1 MPTSYWN
8 HNAAYYPWVARAT
21 RGCRRVLD
29 VGCGTGELALMLARD
44 GRRVTGIDPS
54 EQCIARAKSQAA
66 DGDARFVVASLDNF
80 QTDGAFDAVTFV
92 ASIHHLDMDA
102 AIVRAKDLLTPG
114 GVIAIVGLASASSPL
129 DHAIDALR
137 VVPSWVSSR
146 LHRMR
151 SSEELGIPTSYAM
164 PTMAQVRDVASLQL
178 PGATVRLA
186 LHWRYLLSWKK
197 A

>member
-1 MPTSYWN
+1 MPSSYWN

-21 RGCRRVLD
+21 HGCRRVLD

-44 GRRVTGIDPS
+44 GRCITGIDPS
-54 EQCIARAKSQAA
+54 EDCISRARSQVT
-66 DGDARFVVASLDNF
+66 DGDARFVVASLDDF
-80 QTDGAFDAVTFV
+80 QTDDAFDAVTFV
-92 ASIHHLDMDA
+92 ASIHHMDMDA
-102 AIVRAKDLLTPG
+102 AIARAKDLLAPG

-137 VVPSWVSSR
+137 VIPSWVSSR

-151 SSEELGIPTSYAM
+151 SSEELGIPTSYAV
-164 PTMAQVRDVASLQL
+164 PTMAQVRDVASRQL
-178 PGATVRLA
+178 PGATIRPG

-197 A
+197 T